1 MKVLIAEDEMHMS
14 KIIAMY
20 FEKEGYEIY
29 VAKDGE
35 EALECLYST
44 VIDLVI
50 LDWMMPKVSG
60 IEVCKEMRRLQHP
73 AKILMLTAKSEV
85 EDEIVGLTHGA
96 DDYIRKPFDPKILL
110 LRAKKLIGNQEEL
123 SCNGLRVD
131 LQTNKVYLQGAPIVL
146 SKKELE
152 LLQCFMQNKNKI
164 LSREQLLDRVWG
176 LDYYGDDR
184 TVDTHIRRLRSKIG
198 EEFIIT
204 HRGIGYSMEEK
215 NE

>member
-1 MKVLIAEDEMHMS
+1 MKVLIAEDESYMS
-14 KIIAMY
+14 KIIEMY
-20 FEKEGYEIY
+20 FKKEGYETY

-35 EALECLYST
+35 EALECLYSKA
-44 VIDLVI
+44 IDLVI

-60 IEVCKEMRRLQHP
+60 IEVCKEIRRLQYP
-73 AKILMLTAKSEV
+73 AKVLMLTAKSEV
-85 EDEIVGLTHGA
+85 EDEIVGLTNGA
-96 DDYIRKPFDPKILL
+96 DEYIRKPFDPKILL
-110 LRAKKLIGNQEEL
+110 LRAKKLMGNQEEISCKGL
-123 SCNGLRVD
+123 SVD
-131 LQTNKVYLQGAPIVL
+131 LQANKVYLDGNVIVL

-152 LLQCFMQNKNKI
+152 LLQCLLQNKNKI

-198 EEFIIT
+198 EDLIIT
-204 HRGIGYSMEEK
+204 HRGIGYSMEEE